1 MTIETRIKFQDIVEN
16 QLPRF
21 VREDFPLLSDFL
33 KSFYVSQEIPGGPY
47 DLIQNLDRYV
57 KVDELFDLKDST
69 ILNGDLN
76 MSAVSIKTGAE
87 GNFTVGFP
95 ENNGL
100 IRIDDEII
108 TYDYKTDSTFE
119 GCTRGFSGITSCI
132 GTNAPDKLV
141 FSPSVAGIHTSG
153 SPIQNLN
160 IVFLQEFFKK
170 VKTQFAPGF
179 TDRAFAPN
187 IDQRNFIFNSESFYT
202 SKGTDNAFE
211 ILFKALY
218 SANVEVIHPDRY
230 LFRPSNADY
239 KITKDFIVE
248 TISGDPKELVNL
260 TINQKATGARGTVTR
275 VVTILYDKG
284 QYHEISIDSGF
295 SRDISVKGTIFNEF
309 DVNPKTKITNEI
321 SIGTTTLDVDSTL
334 GFPDTGKLIMLDVDD
349 QPVSLAYTGKTVNQF
364 FDITGIN
371 NTFPAGTDA
380 RIDDYSYAYVGINT
394 TDQIQVRIG
403 AALQDIEFKE
413 PNFSYEPGD
422 VIRLQ
427 SIGVQSQLEKAVNF
441 IGNIKTKWELK
452 NITLLDEDQRT
463 YQFTTWDT
471 QYLRAGHTFIMKS
484 RDPIPVVSTGSVTQI
499 TSPYTFEVILSNNIS
514 LTKIWDLE
522 NQILKGDSS
531 KYPHINNYITN
542 VLNTYVRTRTGDVLV
557 ATNSIPSYENKEIN
571 PYDRKISYTGRLVSQ
586 EEIPLTTTTDHGFY
600 TGDTLYYKAGVTL
613 DVSTTPDGL
622 TFETPI
628 DSRFNNID
636 DGVYYVRR
644 VDANRIK
651 MSRSKGNLYN
661 DIYVEFTGDVEDNL
675 FIYYEFKDKIFD
687 AQKTV
692 RALLPPDKKSGSYIT
707 PPGYTG
713 ILNNGVEIMNY
724 KSQNST
730 VYYGDVRSFEV
741 KRGGYNYDV
750 VNPPVLVINYDVGVG
765 ATGIVATQGEFERID
780 ILNTGYDYV
789 DDPIVLI
796 SGGNAEEDAEAEVR
810 TIAVPHELPFNAG
823 EESKGSRGVD

>member
-119 GCTRGFSGITSCI
+119 GCTRGFTGITSYI
-132 GTNAPDKLV
+132 GTNTPDKLV

-179 TDRAFAPN
+179 TDRAFAPE

-248 TISGDPKELVNL
+248 TISGDPKELTNL
-260 TINQKATGARGTVTR
+260 TITQKATGARGTVTR
-275 VVTILYDKG
+275 VVPILYDKG

-295 SRDISVKGTIFNEF
+295 SRDISVKGSIFNEF

-334 GFPDTGKLIMLDVDD
+334 GFPDTGKIIMLDVDN

-380 RIDDYSYAYVGINT
+380 RIDDYSYAYVGVNT

-403 AALQDIEFKE
+403 AALQDIDFKE

-484 RDPIPVVSTGSVTQI
+484 RDPIPVVATGSVTQI

-531 KYPHINNYITN
+531 KYPYINNYITN

-675 FIYYEFKDKIFD
+675 FIYYEF
-687 AQKTV
+687 A
-692 RALLPPDKKSGSYIT
+692 
-707 PPGYTG
+707 
-713 ILNNGVEIMNY
+713 
-724 KSQNST
+724 
-730 VYYGDVRSFEV
+730 
-741 KRGGYNYDV
+741 KRN
-750 VNPPVLVINYDVGVG
+750 
-765 ATGIVATQGEFERID
+765 
-780 ILNTGYDYV
+780 
-789 DDPIVLI
+789 
-796 SGGNAEEDAEAEVR
+796 
-810 TIAVPHELPFNAG
+810 
-823 EESKGSRGVD
+823 